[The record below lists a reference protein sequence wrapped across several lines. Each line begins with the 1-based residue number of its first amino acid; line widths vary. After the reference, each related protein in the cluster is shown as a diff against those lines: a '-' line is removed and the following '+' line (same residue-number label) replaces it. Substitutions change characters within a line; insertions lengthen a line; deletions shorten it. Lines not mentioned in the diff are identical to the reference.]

1 MAPGHANAYYRDY
14 VLKFVIIGD
23 ASVGKSSLLVRLTDQ
38 RFLTNPD
45 ATVSTCPSICTR
57 IIAYQVPWGLGKE
70 G

>member
-1 MAPGHANAYYRDY
+1 MLTWYYRDY

-45 ATVSTCPSICTR
+45 ATVSTCSPIRTHTTACWMTR
-57 IIAYQVPWGLGKE
+57 LLGKE